1 MNQINTLYTVNL
13 HNVVCQ
19 TELNKKPKPNQNKK
33 QTKQNPSMAPL
44 LLGDLYTQVS
54 LLPARAAGDPIMAL
68 WSGTSHYKCPP
79 QAVPMSFKNAWS
91 PLVYL

>member
-19 TELNKKPKPNQNKK
+19 TELNKKPKPNQN

-44 LLGDLYTQVS
+44 PLGDLYTQVS
-54 LLPARAAGDPIMAL
+54 LLPARAASDP
-68 WSGTSHYKCPP
+68 
-79 QAVPMSFKNAWS
+79 
-91 PLVYL
+91 